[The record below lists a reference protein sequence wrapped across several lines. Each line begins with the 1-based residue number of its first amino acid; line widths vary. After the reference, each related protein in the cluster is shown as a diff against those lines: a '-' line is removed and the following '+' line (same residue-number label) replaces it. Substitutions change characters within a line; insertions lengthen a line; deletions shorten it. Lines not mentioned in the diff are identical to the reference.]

1 MLTIGSD
8 GVRAGWN
15 LAGPSVAG
23 NVVRCDPSH
32 HRDQISQRR
41 MGRDWDVFGE
51 SESASAELGSKP

>member
-1 MLTIGSD
+1 LHILTVGND

-41 MGRDWDVFGE
+41 MGRDRDVLRE
-51 SESASAELGSKP
+51 SESA